1 MINST
6 ITPEPTLTGIRFGN
20 RIIGYSTA
28 VRQIDNGNY
37 DKRIPDGL
45 DLIACIMEGIES
57 GWFMPCIEKQII
69 LWRWLVVAVFIA
81 EEQEK
86 NGTVDVQNDKG
97 GVDTAVVYTG
107 KPGSISIYP
116 WSERFALANHIEA
129 GAIEKYGPDV
139 GQQMALRMYQDMV
152 VTDEKCG
159 FRLSAMGREGFNIL
173 HDSFIEL
180 IQKDG
185 MPDMPVM
192 H

>member
-69 LWRWLVVAVFIA
+69 LWPPSRDSSRQRRL
-81 EEQEK
+81 
-86 NGTVDVQNDKG
+86 TLRL
-97 GVDTAVVYTG
+97 
-107 KPGSISIYP
+107 
-116 WSERFALANHIEA
+116 RFPEPCIRQ
-129 GAIEKYGPDV
+129 G
-139 GQQMALRMYQDMV
+139 
-152 VTDEKCG
+152 
-159 FRLSAMGREGFNIL
+159 
-173 HDSFIEL
+173 
-180 IQKDG
+180 
-185 MPDMPVM
+185 
-192 H
+192 

>member
-107 KPGSISIYP
+107 KTGSISIY
-116 WSERFALANHIEA
+116 R
-129 GAIEKYGPDV
+129 G
-139 GQQMALRMYQDMV
+139 
-152 VTDEKCG
+152 
-159 FRLSAMGREGFNIL
+159 LSASRSLTISRRAQLKNTGLTLASRWRCVCIRTWL
-173 HDSFIEL
+173 
-180 IQKDG
+180 
-185 MPDMPVM
+185 
-192 H
+192 

>member
-1 MINST
+1 MINAT

-86 NGTVDVQNDKG
+86 NGTVDVPNDKG

-107 KPGSISIYP
+107 KLGSISIYP

-129 GAIEKYGPDV
+129 GAIEKYGPGV
-139 GQQMALRMYQDMV
+139 GQQMALRMYQDMI

-173 HDSFIEL
+173 HDCFIEL

-192 H
+192 Y

>member
-1 MINST
+1 M
-6 ITPEPTLTGIRFGN
+6 
-20 RIIGYSTA
+20 IGYSTA

-97 GVDTAVVYTG
+97 GV
-107 KPGSISIYP
+107 
-116 WSERFALANHIEA
+116 
-129 GAIEKYGPDV
+129 
-139 GQQMALRMYQDMV
+139 
-152 VTDEKCG
+152 
-159 FRLSAMGREGFNIL
+159 
-173 HDSFIEL
+173 
-180 IQKDG
+180 
-185 MPDMPVM
+185 
-192 H
+192 